1 MPWATTRPCGWSGIA
16 RSTAPAPTGAAEC
29 RRRRAGPYRPTASLE
44 MSADE
49 QPHSGRG
56 RRAGHHRP
64 GGLSPRAGRLPG
76 LHRGH
81 RPGGAQGGPRGAAG
95 RRGARPDAPGGVRL
109 RGAPRAPPAPRHRG
123 RRRHPAHRAPRG
135 GRPDQGAL
143 ARRRRL
149 SHQAVLPPGAHP
161 PGGRGASPAR
171 LARGGRGLAAGRGQ
185 AVDRPG
191 RAPGDP
197 ERRRS
202 AAHRDRVQA
211 PAHPG
216 GAAGP
221 GADPAAAARDG
232 VGRAARHPDPDRGH
246 ARPAASRQAGRGGR
260 PDRDGPGVRLSIPRR
275 REMTLARRLVAGTV
289 VVLLGT
295 VLVLVVAA
303 ERSLRGDLERDVGAS
318 LEAEARL
325 VRAALPADSLEWPA
339 FVTRFGTAGGLRV
352 TLIDRSGRVR
362 ADTDVP
368 AAELPTV
375 ENHAGR
381 PEVMTAFAGRTGTAK
396 RRSATIGSDLMYVAV
411 AGGPGIVRVA
421 LPLDRVDAIVHGSQ
435 RSVLMAALLAI
446 ALGSILSWAAGRSI
460 ARPLTETAEA
470 AHAIAAG
477 LEPRFPH
484 SGIPDVEAM
493 VTALRGMHEELDARF
508 EALRQ
513 RQAET
518 EALVNAMVEGVLS
531 CDARGGVV
539 TANPAA
545 RRLLGYGAGRPLPE
559 LQILFHQ
566 KAARE
571 VVDATLRGETVPD
584 REVLLDERTCLLSGR
599 PLPGGGAVVVLH
611 DLTDVR
617 RLETIRRD
625 FVGNVPP
632 RPQHPAPLDPRLCRD
647 AARRSPRRGDEPQVP
662 RNHPVQFL
670 KDAAV
675 GR

>member
-1 MPWATTRPCGWSGIA
+1 
-16 RSTAPAPTGAAEC
+16 
-29 RRRRAGPYRPTASLE
+29 
-44 MSADE
+44 
-49 QPHSGRG
+49 
-56 RRAGHHRP
+56 
-64 GGLSPRAGRLPG
+64 
-76 LHRGH
+76 
-81 RPGGAQGGPRGAAG
+81 
-95 RRGARPDAPGGVRL
+95 
-109 RGAPRAPPAPRHRG
+109 
-123 RRRHPAHRAPRG
+123 
-135 GRPDQGAL
+135 
-143 ARRRRL
+143 
-149 SHQAVLPPGAHP
+149 
-161 PGGRGASPAR
+161 
-171 LARGGRGLAAGRGQ
+171 
-185 AVDRPG
+185 
-191 RAPGDP
+191 
-197 ERRRS
+197 
-202 AAHRDRVQA
+202 
-211 PAHPG
+211 
-216 GAAGP
+216 
-221 GADPAAAARDG
+221 
-232 VGRAARHPDPDRGH
+232 
-246 ARPAASRQAGRGGR
+246 
-260 PDRDGPGVRLSIPRR
+260 
-275 REMTLARRLVAGTV
+275 MTLARRLVAGTV
-289 VVLLGT
+289 VVLLVT

-339 FVTRFGTAGGLRV
+339 FVTRFGTAGGLRI

-368 AAELPTV
+368 AAELSTV

-381 PEVMTAFAGRTGTAK
+381 PEVMSAFAGRTGTAK

-625 FVGNVPP
+625 FVANVSHELKTPLTSITGYVETLLGD
-632 RPQHPAPLDPRLCRD
+632 RPDETTSRKFLETILSNSLRMQRLVDDQLDLSRIESGHWRP
-647 AARRSPRRGDEPQVP
+647 SPRRVQAEPTLRDAWEAVDVP
-662 RNHPVQFL
+662 TRSRHTFTVAVAPGAESLMVDPEALRQILANLYDNARRYTPEGGRITA
-670 KDAAV
+670 AAV
-675 GR
+675 PDGRGVRISVQDTGSGIGRDHLPRIFERFYRADPSRSRAEGGTGLGLAIVKHLAEAHGGRVWAESTLGEGTTIYSWFPSPGGA